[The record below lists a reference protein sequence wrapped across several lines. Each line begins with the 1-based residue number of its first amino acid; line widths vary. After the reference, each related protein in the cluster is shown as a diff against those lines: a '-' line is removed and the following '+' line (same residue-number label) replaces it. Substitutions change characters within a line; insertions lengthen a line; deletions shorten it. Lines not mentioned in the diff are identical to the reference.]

1 MAPPSPWTYVDDRRT
16 HEVRV
21 SLEVGKTLELV
32 IREMA
37 FGGAPSE
44 EVYTERHPL
53 GESWEQKLR
62 VLALETRLSRMG
74 NYYKS
79 GPAGWTPVRLA
90 RAGNKVD
97 LAPLSMEGG
106 GDTIEFHHFTREA
119 NQAVSL
125 VGVHQDTDRGRRS
138 LLVRLDY
145 RFPDTQGGNLHVVHA
160 RLTPLLY
167 RSALASLHD
176 ELAED
181 RYQKSAPDAR
191 RIADPRSWALMR
203 AALDAILAR
212 LIDESSAHIDN
223 LTDGLGRPL
232 DAQQLTVVQQATKAA
247 GGAASAERGY
257 SVDFEV
263 DPSATSVDGKKPELT
278 IEELSPDVFTA
289 LQEPRL
295 LALHTRFM
303 PGDAEAQ
310 LFARGERAIGLV
322 MRDLRGSVR
331 PDEQHL
337 VSLLEASLL
346 LRYALRKRI
355 PVDPDVIKRVKH
367 ARAYL

>member
-1 MAPPSPWTYVDDRRT
+1 MGPPSAWAYVDDRRT

-21 SLEVGKTLELV
+21 TLEAGKKLELV

-37 FGGAPSE
+37 FGGAPPE
-44 EVYTERHPL
+44 EVYTERHAI
-53 GESWEQKLR
+53 GEAWEQKLR
-62 VLALETRLSRMG
+62 VLALETRLAGMG

-90 RAGNKVD
+90 QAGRAIQ
-97 LAPLSMEGG
+97 LAPLALDGG
-106 GDTIEFHHFTREA
+106 SDTIEFHHFTGETS
-119 NQAVSL
+119 QSVSL
-125 VGVHQDTDRGRRS
+125 VGVHQETDKGRRT

-145 RFPDTQGGNLHVVHA
+145 KFPDTQGGNLHVIHS

-167 RSALASLHD
+167 RSALASLHL
-176 ELAED
+176 ELAEK

-191 RIADPRSWALMR
+191 AIADPRSWALMR

-212 LIDESSAHIDN
+212 LVEEAAAHIDH

-232 DAQQLTVVQQATKAA
+232 DARQLVVVQKAVKAA
-247 GGAASAERGY
+247 KGAASAERSY
-257 SVDFEV
+257 ALDFEV
-263 DPSATSVDGKKPELT
+263 DPAAAAVDGKKPEVT
-278 IEELSPDVFTA
+278 IEALSPDVFGA

-295 LALHTRFM
+295 LGLHARFM

-310 LFARGERAIGLV
+310 LFARGERAIGLA

-346 LRYALRKRI
+346 LRYALKKRI

-367 ARAYL
+367 SRAYL